1 MRETQADP
9 IARIVKL
16 VDAVNHLAALLGSTT
31 AATEV
36 RQPLRCFLERAHW
49 KAKQFEF
56 ELRTELKRL
65 AADSGAISQ
74 VPDGNLQTAFESI
87 LERYRQALASHPTA
101 HARAMIN
108 RQSQE
113 MRIAYEEF
121 TALCKAA

>member
-16 VDAVNHLAALLGSTT
+16 VDAVNHLAALLAS
-31 AATEV
+31 ATDASEV
-36 RQPLRCFLERAHW
+36 RQPMRCFLERAHW

-65 AADSGAISQ
+65 AADSEVISRA
-74 VPDGNLQTAFESI
+74 PDGILQTAFENI
-87 LERYRQALASHPTA
+87 LERYGQALASHLTA
-101 HARAMIN
+101 HARAMIT
-108 RQSQE
+108 RQFQE

-121 TALCKAA
+121 TALSKAA